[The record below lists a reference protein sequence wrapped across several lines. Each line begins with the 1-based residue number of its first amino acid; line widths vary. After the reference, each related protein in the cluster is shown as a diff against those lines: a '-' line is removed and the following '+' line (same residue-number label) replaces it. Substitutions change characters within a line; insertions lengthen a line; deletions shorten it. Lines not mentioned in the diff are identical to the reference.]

1 MKDHRFYKK
10 VTHGAKGPVLTG
22 AKSPW
27 DGPFAPFVTY
37 LQNLKKVM
45 NGLG

>member
-1 MKDHRFYKK
+1 MKDHRLYKK

-27 DGPFAPFVTY
+27 DGPFAPSVTY
-37 LQNLKKVM
+37 L
-45 NGLG
+45 